1 MNKKTNSI
9 IVSASIGIT
18 AYMFTDII
26 HEVIGHSIAA
36 LFVGSKIILLT
47 SAFFKSNPGSIITD
61 LGGPFS
67 NLLFGL
73 FFFAFLKFKSTRSF
87 LSSLLLTTTM
97 AYNFFWFSGTILQS
111 SYSKTGDWVYA
122 VAQLEIGTF
131 AKPLLI
137 IIGIIAYLLSF
148 KLVVNRFSNLKFR
161 FSEITLRQST
171 YYAYFFG
178 ILGAMVAGL
187 FFASNEIAAS
197 REGIMEMVASFPIL
211 FINRIENENKIQ
223 TTLKINWIFYFF
235 VCVAYILFCLTLG
248 KGIY

>member
-1 MNKKTNSI
+1 
-9 IVSASIGIT
+9 
-18 AYMFTDII
+18 
-26 HEVIGHSIAA
+26 
-36 LFVGSKIILLT
+36 
-47 SAFFKSNPGSIITD
+47 
-61 LGGPFS
+61 
-67 NLLFGL
+67 
-73 FFFAFLKFKSTRSF
+73 
-87 LSSLLLTTTM
+87 M

-122 VAQLEIGTF
+122 VAQLKIGTF

-171 YYAYFFG
+171 CYAYFFG

-187 FFASNEIAAS
+187 FFTSNEIAAS
-197 REGIMEMVASFPIL
+197 REGLMEMVASLPIL
-211 FINRIENENKIQ
+211 FISRRENKNKIQ
-223 TTLKINWIFYFF
+223 TTLKINWIFYFS